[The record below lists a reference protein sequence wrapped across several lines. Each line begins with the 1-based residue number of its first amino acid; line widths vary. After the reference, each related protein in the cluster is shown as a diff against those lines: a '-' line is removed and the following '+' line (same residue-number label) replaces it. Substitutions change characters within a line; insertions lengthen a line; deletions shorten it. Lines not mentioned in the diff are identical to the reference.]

1 MTNAEFYMN
10 LEKLAALTIV
20 VLRDCDCDKSKI
32 RKELW
37 DELCILYTKIEEY
50 V

>member
-10 LEKLAALTIV
+10 LEKLAAFTITL
-20 VLRDCDCDKSKI
+20 LRDCDCDRSRI

-37 DELCILYTKIEEY
+37 DELCKLYKELEEY